1 MISTLVN
8 LPLYDNL
15 KENGMKIIR
24 SSTLV
29 IFITALAFGQF
40 NDTPQVVSK
49 VATTAGNWLKLGA
62 DVRAMAMGGAGVASG
77 RGVSAI
83 PSNPA
88 AIAYLN
94 NSQVY
99 FSKVNYFA
107 GISQLVFAG
116 GAKLGR
122 SDFLAF
128 NLFFLGSGDIERTTE
143 DQPNGTG
150 SFYNTASL
158 SLRTSYAKRLTDR
171 LKVGIS
177 LNYIND
183 RLDDVRMNT
192 FTFDIGSNF
201 STGIYGF
208 VLGMAISNFG
218 PEITYYGSGLDTD
231 VSLVEDAS
239 GQLKKVT
246 RSFPL
251 PLSFRLGVANE
262 LIGPNSIFIKDPTH
276 RVSMTF
282 EGINPLDYLVSGN
295 MGMEYSWR
303 EIAFIRAGSFI
314 SHDTGRLSAGAG
326 YRYRA
331 DMFIIAVD
339 YAFVNYGILES
350 TQHFSIGID
359 F

>member
-1 MISTLVN
+1 MVN

-15 KENGMKIIR
+15 KENGMKILH
-24 SSTLV
+24 SSTLL
-29 IFITALAFGQF
+29 ILITVLAFGQF

-49 VATTAGNWLKLGA
+49 VGTAAGNWLKLGA
-62 DVRAMAMGGAGVASG
+62 DVRAMAMGGAGVATG

-88 AIAYLN
+88 AIAFLN

-116 GAKLGR
+116 GTKLGR
-122 SDFLAF
+122 SDFLAL
-128 NLFFLGSGDIERTTE
+128 NLFYLGSGEIERTTE

-150 SFYNTASL
+150 TFYNTASL
-158 SLRTSYAKRLTDR
+158 SLRTSYARRLTDR

-183 RLDDVRMNT
+183 RYDDVIMNT
-192 FTFDIGSNF
+192 FAFDIGSNF
-201 STGIYGF
+201 VTGIYGF

-218 PEITYYGSGLDTD
+218 PEITYYGSGLETD

-239 GQLKKVT
+239 GKLKKVT
-246 RSFPL
+246 RSFPI
-251 PLSFRLGVANE
+251 PLSFRLGVTNE
-262 LIGPNSIFIKDPTH
+262 LMGPNSIFLKDPTH
-276 RVSMTF
+276 RISMTF
-282 EGINPLDYLVSGN
+282 EGVNPLDYLVSGN
-295 MGMEYSWR
+295 MGLEYSWR
-303 EIAFIRAGSFI
+303 DIAFIRAGSYLG
-314 SHDTGRLSAGAG
+314 HDTGRFSTGAG

-350 TQHFSIGID
+350 THHFSIGID